1 MIITSRSR
9 GAVTDDEYDA
19 YVRRAYRGLCRRATA
34 LGAVEPDDAQSVV
47 NQVLTELYAH
57 AEDIATEDEAD
68 RFVRWRL
75 KRRVID
81 LWRHDRPRK
90 ESEFLTDSVAEWES
104 VSTPSPESHPDEWI
118 EFEVSNKSALD
129 LFNSLNEKDRALLRL
144 RVLDLPAECAAFLG
158 IAIGTERTRWCRLRK
173 RLASDAVAA
182 AASEKEA
189 TA

>member
-1 MIITSRSR
+1 M
-9 GAVTDDEYDA
+9 TDDEYDA
-19 YVRRAYRGLCRRATA
+19 YVRRAHRGLCRRARA

-57 AEDIATEDEAD
+57 AEDISTEDEAD

-81 LWRHDRPRK
+81 LWRHDRSRK
-90 ESEFLTDSVAEWES
+90 ESELLTDSFTEWELAS
-104 VSTPSPESHPDEWI
+104 IPSPESHPDEWT

-129 LFNSLNEKDRALLRL
+129 LFNSLDEKDRTLLRL
-144 RVLDLPAECAAFLG
+144 RVLGLTPAECAALLG
-158 IAIGTERTRWCRLRK
+158 IGTGAERTRWCRLKK
-173 RLASDAVAA
+173 RLANEAVAA